1 MRAIGSKESIMDKEC
16 FQDQT
21 ERNTQA
27 ILRMVNITGLVS
39 SFGQKEAFI
48 EENGR
53 IVENMEMVNLLE
65 AAALFMRVNGKMVD
79 ITGKED

>member
-1 MRAIGSKESIMDKEC
+1 MS
-16 FQDQT
+16 
-21 ERNTQA
+21 
-27 ILRMVNITGLVS
+27 L
-39 SFGQKEAFI
+39 FGQKEAFI